1 MDAHEEQSEALC
13 FMCIQFP
20 VRAGRIVFSRVISAD
35 RVCWFVV
42 SQCESV
48 TINSL
53 AWLLKA
59 TLIYDSSRNRSICNN
74 TSFEIQAPSV
84 MSCDFETS
92 RFCASS
98 V

>member
-1 MDAHEEQSEALC
+1 MDADDGQSESLC
-13 FMCIQFP
+13 FLCIQFP
-20 VRAGRIVFSRVISAD
+20 VRADRIVFSRVISAD

-48 TINSL
+48 SINSL

-59 TLIYDSSRNRSICNN
+59 TLIHTTSRNRSIYNK
-74 TSFEIQAPSV
+74 TSFENQAPSV
-84 MSCDFETS
+84 MSCDRETS